1 MDNKLHK
8 AGNETFVREMKQDDS
23 KEIIDSIIEES
34 QKAQQ
39 LEDESLASRENELT
53 VPTSD
58 ANAWTSGAGI
68 LSDIPEVLAAKIPL
82 PEDTREPEDQSVC
95 KDAEFESGKL
105 LFNSDQQESHKLT
118 KVTNA
123 TDHKMDETEAKGET
137 SKKEDITDKKEE
149 NTLEKV
155 TSDLS
160 TKDLSTTEEMP
171 PAKPPRQ
178 LTVEPDIVASTK
190 KPVPARPPPP
200 TNVPPPRPP
209 PPARPA
215 PPPRKKKSELD
226 FEVQKPVLEVSRDS
240 FTAGGLLTSSSVTEG
255 VPKDSQPSLD
265 LASATSGDKIVT
277 AQVLR
282 NSCTFDN

>member
-1 MDNKLHK
+1 M
-8 AGNETFVREMKQDDS
+8 
-23 KEIIDSIIEES
+23 
-34 QKAQQ
+34 
-39 LEDESLASRENELT
+39 T

-58 ANAWTSGAGI
+58 ANAWISGAGI
-68 LSDIPEVLAAKIPL
+68 ISDIPEVLEAKIPL
-82 PEDTREPEDQSVC
+82 PEDTKEPEDQGVC
-95 KDAEFESGKL
+95 KDAELESGKL
-105 LFNSDQQESHKLT
+105 LFSPDQQEPDQLT

-123 TDHKMDETEAKGET
+123 TDHKTDETEAQGET
-137 SKKEDITDKKEE
+137 SKKEDITDKKEA

-155 TSDLS
+155 ASDLS
-160 TKDLSTTEEMP
+160 TKDLSTAESTAEEMP

-226 FEVQKPVLEVSRDS
+226 FELQKPVLEGKCSVLDVFRLFFVFRVEWS
-240 FTAGGLLTSSSVTEG
+240 FSPVILV
-255 VPKDSQPSLD
+255 
-265 LASATSGDKIVT
+265 
-277 AQVLR
+277 
-282 NSCTFDN
+282 

>member
-1 MDNKLHK
+1 MASDSDTEEFYDAPEDVHLAGASPAPSPTKVGSHVLKDTDSQLHK
-8 AGNETFVREMKQDDS
+8 VGNEVSVQEMKQDDS

-34 QKAQQ
+34 QKVQQ
-39 LEDESLASRENELT
+39 LDNDSLASRGKELHI
-53 VPTSD
+53 PTSD
-58 ANAWTSGAGI
+58 ANAWISGAGI
-68 LSDIPEVLAAKIPL
+68 ISSIPEVLSAKISL
-82 PEDTREPEDQSVC
+82 QEDPREPVDQSVC
-95 KDAEFESGKL
+95 EDTELASGKL
-105 LFNSDQQESHKLT
+105 LLTSEQQETNKLS

-123 TDHKMDETEAKGET
+123 ADHKNNETEAQEET
-137 SKKEDITDKKEE
+137 SKNEEVANKKEA
-149 NTLEKV
+149 NALEQV
-155 TSDLS
+155 ASDLS

-226 FEVQKPVLEVSRDS
+226 FEISSTSVS
-240 FTAGGLLTSSSVTEG
+240 
-255 VPKDSQPSLD
+255 
-265 LASATSGDKIVT
+265 
-277 AQVLR
+277 
-282 NSCTFDN
+282 

>member
-1 MDNKLHK
+1 MLAFKL
-8 AGNETFVREMKQDDS
+8 FPQ
-23 KEIIDSIIEES
+23 IIDSIIEES

-39 LEDESLASRENELT
+39 LDDDSLASRGKGLT

-58 ANAWTSGAGI
+58 ANAWIAAAGI
-68 LSDIPEVLAAKIPL
+68 VNNIPEVLAAKASL
-82 PEDTREPEDQSVC
+82 QEDASEPVHQSVC
-95 KDAEFESGKL
+95 EDAELESGKP
-105 LFNSDQQESHKLT
+105 LFTSEEQETDKLT
-118 KVTNA
+118 KVINT
-123 TDHKMDETEAKGET
+123 TDHKKDETEAQEET
-137 SKKEDITDKKEE
+137 PKDEDITDKKEA
-149 NTLEKV
+149 NTLEQV

-160 TKDLSTTEEMP
+160 TKDLPTTEEMP

-226 FEVQKPVLEVSRDS
+226 FEVQKPGLE
-240 FTAGGLLTSSSVTEG
+240 G
-255 VPKDSQPSLD
+255 K
-265 LASATSGDKIVT
+265 
-277 AQVLR
+277 
-282 NSCTFDN
+282 

>member
-1 MDNKLHK
+1 MEEFLWVLYRLTGKCTLEMPAIQLQN
-8 AGNETFVREMKQDDS
+8 GFGFVFQ
-23 KEIIDSIIEES
+23 IIDSIIEES

-39 LEDESLASRENELT
+39 LDDDSLASRGKELT

-58 ANAWTSGAGI
+58 ANAWISGAGI
-68 LSDIPEVLAAKIPL
+68 ISSIPEVLAAKIPSQ
-82 PEDTREPEDQSVC
+82 EDAREPVHQSVC
-95 KDAEFESGKL
+95 NNTELESGKL
-105 LFNSDQQESHKLT
+105 LFTSEQQETHKIT

-123 TDHKMDETEAKGET
+123 TDHKMHETEAQEET
-137 SKKEDITDKKEE
+137 SKNEDITDKKEA
-149 NTLEKV
+149 NTLEQV
-155 TSDLS
+155 ASDLS
-160 TKDLSTTEEMP
+160 TKDPSTAEEMP

-226 FEVQKPVLEVSRDS
+226 FEVQKPVLEGKCSILGDFGYLRGYYFCVLSEES
-240 FTAGGLLTSSSVTEG
+240 FNLVVLVKLTC
-255 VPKDSQPSLD
+255 K
-265 LASATSGDKIVT
+265 
-277 AQVLR
+277 
-282 NSCTFDN
+282 